1 MENANEFEFKSGFVA
16 VAGRPNVGKSTLINA
31 LLGQKIAAVSPR
43 PQTTRKQQLGIIT
56 RDDAQIIFVDTPG
69 LHFEKH
75 KLGGY
80 MNTEAV
86 LALEEDDVI
95 LVVVDISVE
104 PEDEDRLLADTIRE
118 VNRPIPVLVGLNKA
132 DLVDAGEREAR
143 VQAYQELF
151 PSAAEMLAISAVT
164 GENLDALVAY
174 LVDLLP
180 EGPPFYPPD
189 QITDSYERDIAS
201 DLIREAALLHLKH
214 EVPHGIAVR
223 IDQYT
228 ERGDKGAYIEA
239 TLFVE
244 RDSQKGIVIG
254 KGGRML
260 KIIGTT
266 ARKEIE
272 AMSARKVFLHL
283 RVKVQKNWRNDEGFL
298 RRFNFRSRG

>member
-1 MENANEFEFKSGFVA
+1 VENANEFEFKSGFVA
-16 VAGRPNVGKSTLINA
+16 VTGRPNVGKSTLINA

-43 PQTTRKQQLGIIT
+43 PQTTRKQQLGIVT

-80 MNTEAV
+80 MNAEAV

-95 LVVVDISVE
+95 LVIVDISEE
-104 PEDEDRLLADTIRE
+104 PQAEDQLLADTLRE
-118 VNRPIPVLVGLNKA
+118 VNRPIPIVLGLNKV
-132 DLVDAGEREAR
+132 DLVNAEQRAAR
-143 VQAYQELF
+143 TQAYQELI
-151 PSAAEMLAISAVT
+151 PTAETLAISAVS
-164 GENLDALVAY
+164 GENLDVLVAR
-174 LVDLLP
+174 LADLLP

-189 QITDSYERDIAS
+189 QITDSFERDIAS

-228 ERGDKGAYIEA
+228 ERGEDGAYIEA

-254 KGGRML
+254 KGGSML
-260 KIIGTT
+260 KTIGTT

-272 AMSARKVFLHL
+272 AMSERKVFLQL

-298 RRFNFRSRG
+298 RRFDFRGRN

>member
-1 MENANEFEFKSGFVA
+1 MENASDFEFKSGFVA

-56 RDDAQIIFVDTPG
+56 RDEAQIIFVDTPG

-80 MNTEAV
+80 MNAEAV

-95 LVVVDISVE
+95 LVIVDISE
-104 PEDEDRLLADTIRE
+104 APQEEDKLLADTIRD
-118 VNRPIPVLVGLNKA
+118 VNRPIPVIVGLNKI
-132 DLVDAGEREAR
+132 DLVNAEERTAR
-143 VQAYQELF
+143 IQSYQELF
-151 PSAAEMLAISAVT
+151 PAAELVEISAVT
-164 GENLDALVAY
+164 GENLDALVDQ

-180 EGPPFYPPD
+180 EGYPFYPPD
-189 QITDSYERDIAS
+189 QITDSYERDIAG
-201 DLIREAALLHLKH
+201 DLIREAALLHLRD

-228 ERGDKGAYIEA
+228 ERGDKGAYVEA

-254 KGGRML
+254 SGGSML
-260 KIIGTT
+260 KTIGTT

-272 AMSARKVFLHL
+272 AMNGRKVFLNL

-298 RRFNFRSRG
+298 RRFDFRGRG

>member
-1 MENANEFEFKSGFVA
+1 MENANDFEFKSGFVA
-16 VAGRPNVGKSTLINA
+16 VAGRPNVGKSTLVNA

-56 RDDAQIIFVDTPG
+56 RDEAQIIFVDTPG

-75 KLGGY
+75 KLGGL
-80 MNTEAV
+80 MNAEAV

-95 LVVVDISVE
+95 LVVVDVSEE
-104 PEDEDRLLADTIRE
+104 PQEEDKLLADTIRD
-118 VNRPIPVLVGLNKA
+118 VNRPIPVVVALNKV
-132 DLVDAGEREAR
+132 DLVNAAEREAR

-151 PSAAEMLAISAVT
+151 PAAESLEISAVT
-164 GENLDALVAY
+164 GENLDTLVDY

-180 EGPPFYPPD
+180 AGFPFYPPD
-189 QITDSYERDIAS
+189 QVTDSYERDIAS
-201 DLIREAALLHLKH
+201 DLIREAALLHLRD

-254 KGGRML
+254 RNGSML
-260 KIIGTT
+260 KTIGTT

-272 AMSARKVFLHL
+272 AMSGRKVFLNL

-298 RRFNFRSRG
+298 RRFNFRSRS

>member
-1 MENANEFEFKSGFVA
+1 MNA
-16 VAGRPNVGKSTLINA
+16 
-31 LLGQKIAAVSPR
+31 
-43 PQTTRKQQLGIIT
+43 
-56 RDDAQIIFVDTPG
+56 
-69 LHFEKH
+69 
-75 KLGGY
+75 
-80 MNTEAV
+80 EAV

-95 LVVVDISVE
+95 LVVVDISEE
-104 PEDEDRLLADTIRE
+104 PQEEDKLLADTIRD
-118 VNRPIPVLVGLNKA
+118 VNRPTPVVVALNKV
-132 DLVDAGEREAR
+132 DLVSAEERAAR
-143 VQAYQELF
+143 VQAYADLF
-151 PSAAEMLAISAVT
+151 PTAETLEISAT
-164 GENLDALVAY
+164 AGENLDTLVDY

-189 QITDSYERDIAS
+189 QVTDSYERDIAS
-201 DLIREAALLHLKH
+201 DLIRESALLHLRD

-254 KGGRML
+254 KSGRML
-260 KIIGTT
+260 KVIGTT

-272 AMSARKVFLHL
+272 AMSGRKVFLSL

-298 RRFNFRSRG
+298 RRFNFRGRS